1 MRTPLFVF
9 ALRVSNLTMPSS
21 DRTPALEGLLFE
33 LLLWLLLHYMTQGN
47 DGWLQDQGLG
57 RALVWRKFKK
67 TGTIHLGGTESE
79 RTQWRYCRMHSLEIA
94 VGELLFTLSQNI
106 GMQEHKG
113 KKKLNEKISNYLL
126 MFCIKYISGFT
137 DKIHCEEQ
145 SIISFLNEWG

>member
-1 MRTPLFVF
+1 
-9 ALRVSNLTMPSS
+9 
-21 DRTPALEGLLFE
+21 
-33 LLLWLLLHYMTQGN
+33 
-47 DGWLQDQGLG
+47 
-57 RALVWRKFKK
+57 
-67 TGTIHLGGTESE
+67 
-79 RTQWRYCRMHSLEIA
+79 MHSLEIA